1 MANQK
6 QFKKILM
13 LALVALSSI
22 ILVGAHSIYLFNIS
36 LDFDREL
43 ESNTIK
49 AAQNFLNTKN
59 EPVSFDLDKGLI
71 IAHFE
76 PEQRNY
82 VEVNPLGYEV
92 YGMRNENLRHSTG
105 TKAITKEQGFEAAKR
120 IFEKLPENVK
130 LELKPDPD
138 VSEVDG
144 TYFYKWFRYVNNLL
158 VAGEDFMVQI
168 DDVNGNAIAWRLSI
182 FDYPKDSVDTTPAI
196 TRNVAKSVAEL
207 SFNTP
212 SVNGFKPYLIIN
224 TNEPVWVNKLQGQF
238 YPFFVGVSAKDGSI
252 SFTGTLPGEVPKGYD
267 AGDMIKVIE
276 NDLIKQIYSQK

>member
-1 MANQK
+1 MANQT

-13 LALVALSSI
+13 FTLVALSSI

-36 LDFDREL
+36 LDFDKEL

-59 EPVSFDLDKGLI
+59 GPLSFDLDKGLI
-71 IAHFE
+71 IVHFE

-82 VEVNPLGYEV
+82 VEINPLRYEV

-105 TKAITKEQGFEAAKR
+105 AKAITKEQGFEAAKK

-130 LELKPDPD
+130 LELKPDSD

-144 TYFYKWFRYVNNLL
+144 TYFYKWFRYVNNVL
-158 VAGEDFMVQI
+158 VAGEDFMVQV
-168 DDVNGNAIAWRLSI
+168 DAVNGNVIAWRLSI
-182 FDYPKDSVDTTPAI
+182 FDYPKDTVDTTPAI
-196 TRNVAKSVAEL
+196 TRNVAKLVTEL
-207 SFNTP
+207 SFNAP
-212 SVNGFKPYLIIN
+212 SVDGFGSYLIIN
-224 TNEPVWVNKLQGQF
+224 ANEPVWVNKLQGQF

-267 AGDMIKVIE
+267 VGDMIKVIE